1 MMERLGISDAISDD
15 PIGEM
20 DLTDL
25 ELDDAFGGTST
36 WTTMLFGSM
45 HSVCGT
51 CGILST
57 GCC

>member
-1 MMERLGISDAISDD
+1 MTEHQDFIDD

-25 ELDDAFGGTST
+25 ELQDLNGATST
-36 WTTMLFGSM
+36 WTTVFFGSQRTA
-45 HSVCGT
+45 CGT